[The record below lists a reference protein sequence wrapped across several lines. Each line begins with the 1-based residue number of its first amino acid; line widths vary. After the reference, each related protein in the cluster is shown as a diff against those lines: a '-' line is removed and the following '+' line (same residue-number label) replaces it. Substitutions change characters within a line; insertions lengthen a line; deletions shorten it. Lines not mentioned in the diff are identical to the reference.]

1 MNHRVVLIAIVDFP
15 NGVGG
20 DTRRVH
26 MLARSF
32 VSAGIP
38 TTLLI
43 PCPRGLVQD
52 EHSGRSEES
61 IDGIEVI
68 RLYRK
73 GSYGHDPSLGTRGTI
88 GLFLLRWAALFR
100 SLPVLLRLKRNG
112 LTAIHLYQPTFY
124 DGAIYWLAARLLGV
138 KIVADYCDL
147 SFVDH
152 DRIEQS
158 LARRLWSLNYRWGM
172 TWLPARLDRV
182 FVISRYLVEAM
193 GTRVAAHRLVRVP
206 PVVDVAMFDIPAPTR
221 DWRSSFG
228 MPEGRVVL
236 YAGSFFDNEGVP
248 TLLDAAPDFLA
259 RHPDVTL
266 VIVGGHPREAWE
278 HCREL
283 AAARRM
289 ADRIRFI
296 GVRPSVDMP
305 ACFKAADVL
314 VAPKADHLL
323 NRAGVPTKLVEYL
336 ASGRPVVASRVGDI
350 PEIVRDGVEALLV
363 EPGDTLALAA
373 AISSLLDDPAR
384 ARAIGEAG
392 RARVEQDFDVKP
404 IGRLLR
410 NELERASSSASERIS
425 PR

>member
-1 MNHRVVLIAIVDFP
+1 VNHRVVLIAIVDFP

-32 VSAGIP
+32 VAAGIP

-52 EHSGRSEES
+52 EHTGRTEET
-61 IDGIEVI
+61 IDGIDVI
-68 RLYRK
+68 RLSRK
-73 GSYGHDPSLGTRGTI
+73 GSYGHDPELGARGTM
-88 GLFLLRWAALFR
+88 GLFLLRWGALFR
-100 SLPVLLRLKRNG
+100 SLPVLWRLKRKG

-124 DGAIYWLAARLLGV
+124 DGATYWLAARLLGIQ
-138 KIVADYCDL
+138 IVADYCDL

-172 TWLPARLDRV
+172 TWLPSHLDKV
-182 FVISRYLVEAM
+182 FVISRYLAEAM
-193 GTRVAAHRLVRVP
+193 ASRVPAHKLVRIP
-206 PVVDVAMFDIPAPTR
+206 PVVDAAMFDVPVPKQA
-221 DWRSSFG
+221 WRYIFG

-248 TLLDAAPDFLA
+248 TLLGAAPDFLA

-283 AAARRM
+283 AGEGISAG
-289 ADRIRFI
+289 RIRFL

-305 ACFKAADVL
+305 ACFRAADIL
-314 VAPKADHLL
+314 VAPKAEHLL

-350 PEIVRDGVEALLV
+350 PEIVRDGVEAVLV
-363 EPGDTLALAA
+363 EPGNVGALSA
-373 AISSLLDDPAR
+373 AICGLLDDPGR

-392 RARVEQDFDVKP
+392 RARVRQDFDVKP
-404 IGRLLR
+404 TGRLLR
-410 NELERASSSASERIS
+410 DELERASPQAVERNS
-425 PR
+425 PS

>member
-1 MNHRVVLIAIVDFP
+1 MKVAMVAIVDFP

-26 MLARSF
+26 MLARSL
-32 VSAGIP
+32 VAAGLP
-38 TTLLI
+38 TTLVI
-43 PCPRGLVQD
+43 PCSRGLVPQARPD
-52 EHSGRSEES
+52 SNPEV
-61 IDGIEVI
+61 IDGIRI
-68 RLYRK
+68 RRLARS
-73 GSYGHDPSLGTRGTI
+73 GSYGHAPGLGLLGHV
-88 GLFLLRWAALFR
+88 GLFCLRWYSLILSLVALTR
-100 SLPVLLRLKRNG
+100 LRLAG
-112 LTAIHLYQPTFY
+112 FDVFYLYQPTFY
-124 DGAIYWLAARLLGV
+124 DGAAYWLLARLTGTR
-138 KIVADYCDL
+138 IVADYCDL

-152 DRIEQS
+152 DRIEQNP
-158 LARRLWSLNYRWGM
+158 ARRLWSLNYRLGM

-193 GTRVAAHRLVRVP
+193 ANRVAAYRLVRIP
-206 PVVDVAMFDIPAPTR
+206 PVVDTAMFDIPAPTK

-410 NELERASSSASERIS
+410 NELDRASSNASERIS